1 MTPNAPVRP
10 AAIRRRPLV
19 VASPYLLGAAAFLTV
34 FLGRRDRLPDPVAT
48 HFAGTGRADGFT
60 ALGVFP
66 YAGLGL
72 LLVPAAL
79 FVWFAR
85 AEGGRHANGRAL
97 VAVAYGVAGFG
108 GFLLSD
114 LVVANARAASAE
126 DARLGPW
133 QLAAA
138 LAVAAVA
145 AALGLLL
152 AGRSAPVASEAADG
166 PGAAAPRL
174 TLGEGESATWTR
186 TVGSRALFACGPAL
200 LALGVLV
207 ALVADW
213 GSALT
218 LLVPGAL
225 LSGMAGARVT
235 VDRHGLTATA
245 PWLPWPRLRV
255 PLDRIEEATSRD
267 INAMKDMGGWG
278 YRAHPGRSGLVLR
291 SGDAIVAR
299 LTTGSE
305 FVITVDDAATA
316 AALLNALVARDRAH
330 HGG

>member
-1 MTPNAPVRP
+1 MTLNAPVRP
-10 AAIRRRPLV
+10 AAIRRRPFV

-34 FLGRRDRLPDPVAT
+34 FLGCRDRLPDPVAT
-48 HFAGTGRADGFT
+48 HFTGAGRADGFT

-66 YAGLGL
+66 YAALGL

-79 FVWFAR
+79 FAWFAW
-85 AEGGRHANGRAL
+85 AEDGRRVNGRAL

-108 GFLLSD
+108 GFLLTD

-126 DARLGPW
+126 QARLGPW

-138 LAVAAVA
+138 LVAAAVA

-152 AGRSAPVASEAADG
+152 AGRSAPTVSGSPAD
-166 PGAAAPRL
+166 PGSAPRL
-174 TLGEGESATWTR
+174 PLREGESVTWTR

-225 LSGMAGARVT
+225 LPVMSGARIT

-245 PWLPWPRLRV
+245 PWLPRPRLRV
-255 PLDRIEEATSRD
+255 PLARIEEATARD
-267 INAMKDMGGWG
+267 ISALKDMGGWG
-278 YRAHPGRSGLVLR
+278 YRVHPGRSGLVLR
-291 SGDAIVAR
+291 SGEAIVAR

>member
-1 MTPNAPVRP
+1 MTLNAPVRP
-10 AAIRRRPLV
+10 AAIRRRPFV
-19 VASPYLLGAAAFLTV
+19 VASPYLLGAAAFLAV
-34 FLGRRDRLPDPVAT
+34 FLSRRDRLPDPMAT

-66 YAGLGL
+66 YAALGV

-79 FVWFAR
+79 FAWFAR

-97 VAVAYGVAGFG
+97 VAVAYGIAGFG
-108 GFLLSD
+108 GFLLTD
-114 LVVANARAASAE
+114 LVVANARAGSAE

-138 LAVAAVA
+138 LVVAAVA

-152 AGRSAPVASEAADG
+152 AGWSVPAVPEG
-166 PGAAAPRL
+166 PDVPGAAPRL
-174 TLGEGESATWTR
+174 PLQEGESVTWTR

-200 LALGVLV
+200 LALGLLV
-207 ALVADW
+207 TLVADW

-218 LLVPGAL
+218 LLVPGVL
-225 LSGMAGARVT
+225 LPVMAGARVT

-267 INAMKDMGGWG
+267 INAWKDMGGWG
-278 YRAHPGRSGLVLR
+278 YRVHPGRSGLVLR
-291 SGDAIVAR
+291 SGDAVVAR